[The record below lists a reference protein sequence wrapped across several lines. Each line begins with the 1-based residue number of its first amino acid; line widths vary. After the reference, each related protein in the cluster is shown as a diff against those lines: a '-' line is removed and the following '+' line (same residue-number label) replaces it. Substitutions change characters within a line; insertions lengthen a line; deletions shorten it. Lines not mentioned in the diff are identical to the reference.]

1 MCRWL
6 WRCKRNIFLD
16 FLFIISWGSSGSSKM
31 CSWVTLE
38 DNGVDCVAIEM
49 QWLTLSQKLE
59 TDTDYVPDFSLVPSL
74 LLDYRK
80 RGIQLLSVRIIKTMG
95 SVVFAFFF
103 FLPHRASMQV
113 PWPGIKPVP
122 PTMGG
127 WSLNHCT
134 AREVPRISCWK
145 RKYLKVWSQRVLFC
159 MKIEMYFL
167 YLI

>member
-103 FLPHRASMQV
+103 FCHTAPACRFPDQGSNLCPLQWEGEVLTTVLP
-113 PWPGIKPVP
+113 GK
-122 PTMGG
+122 
-127 WSLNHCT
+127 SLGSVVEKGNT
-134 AREVPRISCWK
+134 SKFGVKEYYFAWK
-145 RKYLKVWSQRVLFC
+145 
-159 MKIEMYFL
+159 
-167 YLI
+167 